1 MIPEEGDQASTAA
14 MTALMSNDKR
24 KLTLANVDQS
34 RATARL
40 QSATKRLSEPAVGGG
55 GGTGYQNPWDENKRL
70 SMAERKRSTLPGH
83 LKELGRG
90 LNSEDAD

>member
-40 QSATKRLSEPAVGGG
+40 QSATKRFSEPAVGG
-55 GGTGYQNPWDENKRL
+55 GGTGYQNPWDEK
-70 SMAERKRSTLPGH
+70 SVTERKRSTLPGH

-90 LNSEDAD
+90 LNSENVE

>member
-24 KLTLANVDQS
+24 KLTVANVDQS

-40 QSATKRLSEPAVGGG
+40 QSATKRFSEPAVGG

-70 SMAERKRSTLPGH
+70 SVAERKRSTLPGH

-90 LNSEDAD
+90 LNSENVE